1 MSNVI
6 YIADRK
12 AKQTEKFVKEW
23 EERVIEAVKYI
34 REQNIQ
40 CRRKLIVI
48 VKPPGAA

>member
-1 MSNVI
+1 MSVTS
-6 YIADRK
+6 IADYK

-23 EERVIEAVKYI
+23 EERVLEAVKYI